1 MQDDM
6 TTLRVGDARVVILNA
21 GDMHVQLS
29 KEMAVPESEWRPQY
43 ADVFEQPRLFPSLS
57 IYVELSGVKL
67 LVDIND
73 YQATVTPES
82 EYAISGYAPP
92 PPLPKRLASLG
103 VQPED
108 LTHLVITHAH
118 WDHFAGTTS
127 LTGTGEY
134 EPTFPR
140 AHCYLGAADWRDAE
154 LQTALTDPTS
164 LEARTLGILHQ
175 RGVLQPV
182 EEQEQIAPG
191 IDILPAPGETK
202 GHQLVRVH
210 SAGDTLYIVGDLFHD
225 AIEVEH
231 PDWMVSWADPET
243 MLATRRRVME
253 QALAEHAL
261 LIAAHIPGPGRL
273 TREGDTVQ
281 WNNVG

>member
-1 MQDDM
+1 MQDDL
-6 TTLRVGDARVVILNA
+6 TTLRIGEARVTILNA

-29 KEMAVPESEWRPQY
+29 EEMAVPESEWRPQY
-43 ADVFEQPRLFPSLS
+43 AELFEQPGLFPSLS
-57 IYVELSGVKL
+57 IYVELNGVKL

-73 YQATVTPES
+73 YQATVLPDS
-82 EYAISGYAPP
+82 EYAIAGYTPP
-92 PPLPKRLASLG
+92 PPLPARLASLG

-127 LTGTGEY
+127 PTETGEY
-134 EPTFPR
+134 EPTFAR
-140 AHCYLGAADWRDAE
+140 ARHYLGAADWGDAE

-164 LEARTLGILHQ
+164 LEARTLGILQ
-175 RGVLQPV
+175 ARGILHLV
-182 EEQEQIAPG
+182 ERQEQIAPG

-202 GHQLVRVH
+202 GHQIVRVH

-231 PDWMVSWADPET
+231 PDWMVIWADPET
-243 MLATRRRVME
+243 MLATRRRLME
-253 QALAEHAL
+253 QALVEHAVL
-261 LIAAHIPGPGRL
+261 VAAHIPGVGRL
-273 TREGDTVQ
+273 TREGD
-281 WNNVG
+281 NVRWSDA